1 MPTLLTQLSTIN
13 YQLSTVNY
21 QLSTVNYQLSTMKW
35 VYLAAGIALFFKML
49 IMPNPAA
56 EWEEF
61 SIVESIVADSGVPN
75 AVSGIIFRN
84 RLYDTI
90 FEVVVF
96 TIAVLGV
103 KFLLANEKPTETI
116 YPVNTSESR
125 SLRDRPSIVLA
136 RLGATIAALVS
147 IELAIRGHLS
157 PGGGFAAG
165 VAGGTA
171 IGLIAITSSS
181 QLMEKIYKKW
191 RAAIWEK
198 ISVLIFIVLAVF
210 TLIGWEFPPGELG
223 TLVSGGVIPILNV
236 LVAVKVALGSWAA
249 ILLFIRYGGLL

>member
-1 MPTLLTQLSTIN
+1 
-13 YQLSTVNY
+13 
-21 QLSTVNYQLSTMKW
+21 MKW
-35 VYLAAGIALFFKML
+35 IYFIAGIALFIKML

-56 EWEEF
+56 EWSEISIVG
-61 SIVESIVADSGVPN
+61 SIVEDAGVSN

-96 TIAVLGV
+96 TIAILGA
-103 KFLLANEKPTETI
+103 KFLLADETPI
-116 YPVNTSESR
+116 DTVYQFS
-125 SLRDRPSIVLA
+125 DRPSIVLA
-136 RLGATIAALVS
+136 RLGATISAIVA

-181 QLMEKIYKKW
+181 EWMESIYKKW
-191 RAAIWEK
+191 NAATWEK
-198 ISVLIFIVLAVF
+198 ISVLVFIVLAVA
-210 TLIGWEFPPGELG
+210 TLIGIELPHGELG
-223 TLVSGGVIPILNV
+223 TLFSGGMIPILNI
-236 LVAVKVALGSWAA
+236 LVAIKVALGSWAVV
-249 ILLFIRYGGLL
+249 LLFIRYRGLL